1 MQTHRHNLSST
12 YNRSKD
18 LNTQLRNIHVKLGTF
33 NKKNNR
39 SFVIKVKQQKE
50 KINLIKNLFKRAKYK
65 LYEKYNCLNEKYE
78 SIIVKHLLNN
88 ENTHLVSVF
97 KDYMIFDYKEEFL
110 RRYYSLYE
118 CSQRI
123 PEFSIYYHNYLL
135 FFCKPIISDLKLN
148 DILLDYEEKKAEI
161 YYKKNCVNG
170 KEDLDFFETNN
181 YSKIDFSN
189 DTIFKNSIKESID
202 KAKLTSENNT
212 NINIEKNTNNNSI
225 NNTII
230 LTLETLRNEL
240 INNKKEQSED
250 NTLSEI
256 INGFY
261 SKRIKKVVNR
271 RQYNNKY
278 LMRESKKNSSKA
290 LLNKISRE
298 KIENYFKKGVFSNS
312 NINNHFSKPKPKR
325 LSSPIINN
333 YKYKPKTKTIS
344 RNKNSIL
351 HKTNS
356 LSKAKTTLTASKS
369 LIKSPTITK
378 SRNLRNGLSSL
389 SKGNTNTNITNKTH
403 TICKSTTT
411 FNISHSKQNINL
423 VKTQNVDKII
433 KKYHL
438 SNSNNG
444 NNSIS
449 KKSYYAEVSCCNY
462 NKPVSKIQK
471 FKKTVPK
478 LNKNNSKNKINSELG
493 NMGFSLLVDG
503 NSTLKKGVHYTN
515 SNINI
520 NTSNYMNINYKNTL
534 NLRDGSNSKLKNNE
548 NIILNSKNNL
558 KKSSRNGNLNNNSNI
573 SRTNDKIISSYNN
586 KSVKNFNT
594 LLKSKKNSFLLQK
607 SKSKGKD
614 LKI

>member
-110 RRYYSLYE
+110 S
-118 CSQRI
+118 
-123 PEFSIYYHNYLL
+123 NYLL
-135 FFCKPIISDLKLN
+135 FFCKPTISNLKLN

-389 SKGNTNTNITNKTH
+389 SKFVNQQQLLIFH
-403 TICKSTTT
+403 
-411 FNISHSKQNINL
+411 
-423 VKTQNVDKII
+423 
-433 KKYHL
+433 
-438 SNSNNG
+438 
-444 NNSIS
+444 
-449 KKSYYAEVSCCNY
+449 
-462 NKPVSKIQK
+462 IQ
-471 FKKTVPK
+471 
-478 LNKNNSKNKINSELG
+478 NKIL
-493 NMGFSLLVDG
+493 
-503 NSTLKKGVHYTN
+503 
-515 SNINI
+515 I
-520 NTSNYMNINYKNTL
+520 
-534 NLRDGSNSKLKNNE
+534 
-548 NIILNSKNNL
+548 
-558 KKSSRNGNLNNNSNI
+558 
-573 SRTNDKIISSYNN
+573 
-586 KSVKNFNT
+586 
-594 LLKSKKNSFLLQK
+594 
-607 SKSKGKD
+607 
-614 LKI
+614 

>member
-18 LNTQLRNIHVKLGTF
+18 LNSQLRNIHVKLGSF

-50 KINLIKNLFKRAKYK
+50 KINLIKNLYKRAKHK

-78 SIIVKHLLNN
+78 SIILKHLLNN

-97 KDYMIFDYKEEFL
+97 KDYMILDYKEEFL

-135 FFCKPIISDLKLN
+135 FFCKPTISNLKLN

-170 KEDLDFFETNN
+170 NEDLDFFETNN
-181 YSKIDFSN
+181 YSKIEFLN

-202 KAKLTSENNT
+202 RAKLTSENNT
-212 NINIEKNTNNNSI
+212 NIEKNTNNNSI

-240 INNKKEQSED
+240 INNKKDQSED

-271 RQYNNKY
+271 RQYNKY
-278 LMRESKKNSSKA
+278 PMRNDSKKNSSKA

-298 KIENYFKKGVFSNS
+298 KIENYFKKGVLSNS
-312 NINNHFSKPKPKR
+312 NINNNLLKPKPKR

-333 YKYKPKTKTIS
+333 YKFKPKTKTIS
-344 RNKNSIL
+344 RNKNNTL

-438 SNSNNG
+438 SNYNNI
-444 NNSIS
+444 NNSNS
-449 KKSYYAEVSCCNY
+449 KKNYYAEVSCCNY

-478 LNKNNSKNKINSELG
+478 LNKNNSKNKISSELG
-493 NMGFSLLVDG
+493 NMGLSLLVDG
-503 NSTLKKGVHYTN
+503 NLTLKKGVHYTN

-520 NTSNYMNINYKNTL
+520 NTSNFMNNNYKNTL
-534 NLRDGSNSKLKNNE
+534 NLRDRFNNKIKNNE
-548 NIILNSKNNL
+548 NIISSKNNL
-558 KKSSRNGNLNNNSNI
+558 KKTSRNGNLNNNSII
-573 SRTNDKIISSYNN
+573 SKTNDKIISSYNN

>member
-18 LNTQLRNIHVKLGTF
+18 LNSQLRNIHVKLGSF

-50 KINLIKNLFKRAKYK
+50 KINLIKNLYKRAKYK

-78 SIIVKHLLNN
+78 SIILKHLLNN

-97 KDYMIFDYKEEFL
+97 KDYMILDYKEEFL

-135 FFCKPIISDLKLN
+135 FFCKPTISNLKLN

-170 KEDLDFFETNN
+170 NEDLDFFETNN
-181 YSKIDFSN
+181 YSKIEFLN

-202 KAKLTSENNT
+202 RAKLTSENNT
-212 NINIEKNTNNNSI
+212 NIEKNTNNNSI

-240 INNKKEQSED
+240 INNKKDQSED

-271 RQYNNKY
+271 RQYNKY
-278 LMRESKKNSSKA
+278 PMRNDSKKNSSKA

-298 KIENYFKKGVFSNS
+298 KIENYFKKGVLSNS
-312 NINNHFSKPKPKR
+312 NINNNLLKPKPKR

-333 YKYKPKTKTIS
+333 YKFKPKTKTIS
-344 RNKNSIL
+344 RNKNNTL

-438 SNSNNG
+438 SNYNNI
-444 NNSIS
+444 NNSNS
-449 KKSYYAEVSCCNY
+449 KKNYYAEVSCCNY

-478 LNKNNSKNKINSELG
+478 LNKNNSKNKISSELG
-493 NMGFSLLVDG
+493 NMGLSLLVDG
-503 NSTLKKGVHYTN
+503 NLTLKKGVHYTN

-520 NTSNYMNINYKNTL
+520 NTSNFMNNNYKNTL
-534 NLRDGSNSKLKNNE
+534 NLRDRFNNKIKNNE
-548 NIILNSKNNL
+548 NIISSKNNL
-558 KKSSRNGNLNNNSNI
+558 KKTSRNGNLNNNSII
-573 SRTNDKIISSYNN
+573 SKTNDKIISSYNN

-594 LLKSKKNSFLLQK
+594 LLKSKKNSFLLQN

>member
-18 LNTQLRNIHVKLGTF
+18 LNSQLRNIHVKLGSF

-50 KINLIKNLFKRAKYK
+50 KINLIKNLYKRAKYK

-78 SIIVKHLLNN
+78 SIILKHLLNN

-97 KDYMIFDYKEEFL
+97 KDYMILDYKEEFL

-135 FFCKPIISDLKLN
+135 FFCKPTISNLKLN

-170 KEDLDFFETNN
+170 NEDLDFFETNN
-181 YSKIDFSN
+181 YSKIDFLN

-212 NINIEKNTNNNSI
+212 NTNIDKNTNNNSI

-240 INNKKEQSED
+240 INNKKDQSED

-271 RQYNNKY
+271 RQYNKY
-278 LMRESKKNSSKA
+278 PMKNDSKKNSSKA

-344 RNKNSIL
+344 RNKNNTL

-438 SNSNNG
+438 SNYNNG

-478 LNKNNSKNKINSELG
+478 LNKNNSKNKISSELG

-503 NSTLKKGVHYTN
+503 NSTLKKGVHYTS

-520 NTSNYMNINYKNTL
+520 NKSNHNNNNKNIICVKEGFNNKNK
-534 NLRDGSNSKLKNNE
+534 NKENQNSKSNIKKN
-548 NIILNSKNNL
+548 
-558 KKSSRNGNLNNNSNI
+558 SRNINLNNNNSI
-573 SRTNDKIISSYNN
+573 SKTNDKIISSYNN
-586 KSVKNFNT
+586 KSVKNFNS
-594 LLKSKKNSFLLQK
+594 LKRKKTSSLNLHI
-607 SKSKGKD
+607 SKSKGKV
-614 LKI
+614 

>member
-18 LNTQLRNIHVKLGTF
+18 LNSQLRNIHVKLGSF

-50 KINLIKNLFKRAKYK
+50 KINLIKNLYKRAKYK

-78 SIIVKHLLNN
+78 SIILKHLLNN

-97 KDYMIFDYKEEFL
+97 KDYMILDYKEEFL

-135 FFCKPIISDLKLN
+135 FFCKPTISNLKLN

-170 KEDLDFFETNN
+170 NEDLDFFETNN
-181 YSKIDFSN
+181 YSKIEFLN

-202 KAKLTSENNT
+202 RAKLTSENNT
-212 NINIEKNTNNNSI
+212 NIEKNTNNNSI

-240 INNKKEQSED
+240 INNKKDQSED

-271 RQYNNKY
+271 RQYNKY
-278 LMRESKKNSSKA
+278 PMRNDSKKNSSKA

-298 KIENYFKKGVFSNS
+298 KIENYFKKGVLSNS
-312 NINNHFSKPKPKR
+312 NINNNLLKPKPKR

-333 YKYKPKTKTIS
+333 YKFKPKTKTIS
-344 RNKNSIL
+344 RNKNNTL

-438 SNSNNG
+438 SNYNNI
-444 NNSIS
+444 NNSNS
-449 KKSYYAEVSCCNY
+449 KKNYYAEVSCCNY

-478 LNKNNSKNKINSELG
+478 LNKNNSKNKISSELG
-493 NMGFSLLVDG
+493 NMGLSLLVDG
-503 NSTLKKGVHYTN
+503 NLTLKKGVHYTN

-520 NTSNYMNINYKNTL
+520 NTSNFMNNNYKNTL
-534 NLRDGSNSKLKNNE
+534 NLRDRFNNKIKNNE
-548 NIILNSKNNL
+548 NIISSKNNL
-558 KKSSRNGNLNNNSNI
+558 KKTSRNGNLNNNSII
-573 SRTNDKIISSYNN
+573 SKTNDKIISSYNN

>member
-18 LNTQLRNIHVKLGTF
+18 LNSQLRNIHVKLGSF

-50 KINLIKNLFKRAKYK
+50 KINLIKNLYKRAKYK

-78 SIIVKHLLNN
+78 SIILKHLLNN

-97 KDYMIFDYKEEFL
+97 KDYMILDYKEEFL

-135 FFCKPIISDLKLN
+135 FFCKPTISNLKLN

-170 KEDLDFFETNN
+170 NEDLDFFETNN
-181 YSKIDFSN
+181 YSKIEFLN

-202 KAKLTSENNT
+202 RAKLTSENNT
-212 NINIEKNTNNNSI
+212 NIEKNTNNNSI

-240 INNKKEQSED
+240 INNKKDQSED

-271 RQYNNKY
+271 RQYNKY
-278 LMRESKKNSSKA
+278 PMRNDSKKNSSKA

-298 KIENYFKKGVFSNS
+298 KIENYFKKGVLSNS
-312 NINNHFSKPKPKR
+312 NINNNLLKPKPKR

-333 YKYKPKTKTIS
+333 YKFKPKTKTIS
-344 RNKNSIL
+344 RNKNNTL

-438 SNSNNG
+438 SNYNNI
-444 NNSIS
+444 NNSNS
-449 KKSYYAEVSCCNY
+449 KKNYYAEVSCCNY

-478 LNKNNSKNKINSELG
+478 LNKNNSKNKISSELG
-493 NMGFSLLVDG
+493 NMGLSLLVDG
-503 NSTLKKGVHYTN
+503 NLTLKKGVHYTN

-520 NTSNYMNINYKNTL
+520 NTSNFMNNNYKNTL
-534 NLRDGSNSKLKNNE
+534 NLRDRFNNKIKNNE
-548 NIILNSKNNL
+548 NIISSKNNL
-558 KKSSRNGNLNNNSNI
+558 KKTSRNGNLNNNSII
-573 SRTNDKIISSYNN
+573 SKINDKIISSYNN